1 LFTVIAC
8 VTFVVIGI
16 VGAMKMEN
24 HLEPRP
30 APSETRPGS
39 DG

>member
-1 LFTVIAC
+1 MFTVIAC

-24 HLEPRP
+24 HLQPRS
-30 APSETRPGS
+30 APSETRARS
-39 DG
+39 ER

>member
-16 VGAMKMEN
+16 VGAMKMED
-24 HLEPRP
+24 HLEPRLD
-30 APSETRPGS
+30 PSDTRTGS
-39 DG
+39 ER

>member
-24 HLEPRP
+24 HLEPRSV
-30 APSETRPGS
+30 PSDTQVRSEG
-39 DG
+39 